1 MATLINGSSHFVLY
15 RGNYMKK
22 FLAAALLMSSTL
34 VMAQTASELLNDGK
48 NTENVLSFGQNPKL
62 QMYSPL
68 KQINKSNIKRLVPL
82 WSTSTMSETGELA
95 QPVVYNGVMYVT
107 NGHWTFALDVATGKQ
122 LWRTPV
128 EYDRAVLRISSS
140 GAIYRGAPT
149 LYNGK
154 LYRLTLDAHLVALDM
169 KTGKQLWKKAFANH
183 LEGYKGVSAPLIANG
198 VMITG
203 TSGGEHATRGFLVG
217 WDPETG
223 NELWRK
229 HMIPAPGE
237 PGHETWPKT
246 AESIPDAWKIG
257 GASTWQNGSYDP
269 ELDLVYWGVG
279 NAGPY
284 DAKYRG
290 NGDALYTNCVVAI
303 RPKTGEIVWHY
314 QYTPNDL
321 YDVDATNELVL
332 AELRIDGQLRKV
344 VMNGNKNG
352 FFYVIDRTNGKL
364 IAAHPMTRIT
374 WATHVDL
381 KTGRPVLTDVA
392 DRLMKGEEVA
402 LYPQRGTNAIMFAF
416 NPRNNLAYLNT
427 WDLPRIQKFVPYK
440 FQKLG
445 EPNTAT
451 AGRAPVIK
459 PGDVV
464 GYHAAMDVVSGKF
477 KWKIPITDI
486 ANSASLLVTDGGIV
500 FTGKPTGEF
509 IALDEDTGKEMWSFK
524 TSSSINA
531 PPVTYTHK
539 GVQYVTVASGLGGSL
554 PRGQAASQVP
564 SGSSVWTFALMPN

>member
-1 MATLINGSSHFVLY
+1 
-15 RGNYMKK
+15 MKK
-22 FLAAALLMSSTL
+22 LIAALLMSYATL
-34 VMAQTASELLNDGK
+34 ASAQTADELLNDGK
-48 NTENVLSFGQNPKL
+48 NTENLLSFGQNPKL
-62 QMYSPL
+62 QMSSSL
-68 KQINKSNIKRLVPL
+68 KHINKSTIKRLVPV
-82 WSTSTMSETGELA
+82 WSTSTMSDTGELA
-95 QPVVYNGVMYVT
+95 QPVVYQGVMYVV

-128 EYDRAVLRISSS
+128 EYDRAVLRISTS

-154 LYRLTLDAHLVALDM
+154 LYRLTLDAHLVALDI
-169 KTGKQLWKKAFANH
+169 KTGKQVWKKAFANH

-237 PGHETWPKT
+237 PGHDTWPKT
-246 AESIPDAWKIG
+246 ADSIPDAWKIG
-257 GASTWQNGSYDP
+257 GASTWQNGSYDA

-284 DAKYRG
+284 DPKYRG
-290 NGDALYTNCVVAI
+290 NGDALYTNSVVAI
-303 RPKTGEIVWHY
+303 RPKTGKIEWHY

-332 AELRIDGQLRKV
+332 AELRIDGQMRKV
-344 VMNGNKNG
+344 IMNGNKNG
-352 FFYVIDRTNGKL
+352 YFYVIDRTNGKL
-364 IAAHPMTRIT
+364 LAAHAMTRIN

-381 KTGRPVLTDVA
+381 KSGRPVLTDIA
-392 DRLMKGEEVA
+392 ARLMKGEEVEV
-402 LYPQRGTNAIMFAF
+402 YPQRGTNAIMFAF
-416 NPRNNLAYLNT
+416 NPKSNLAYLNT

-440 FQKLG
+440 FEKLG

-451 AGRAPVIK
+451 AGRPPVVK
-459 PGDVV
+459 AGDVV

-486 ANSASLLVTDGGIV
+486 ANSASLLVTDGGVI

-509 IALDEDTGKEMWSFK
+509 IALDEESGKQLWQFK

-531 PPVTYTHK
+531 PPITYTHK

-554 PRGQAASQVP
+554 PRGQAANLVP
-564 SGSSVWTFALMPN
+564 SGSSVWTFALMPNN

>member
-1 MATLINGSSHFVLY
+1 
-15 RGNYMKK
+15 MKK
-22 FLAAALLMSSTL
+22 ILMALLLSSAALAS
-34 VMAQTASELLNDGK
+34 AQTYEELLNNK
-48 NTENVLSFGQNPKL
+48 NTDNVVNFGMGPKL
-62 QMYSPL
+62 QMHSAL
-68 KQINKSNIKRLVPL
+68 GQINKSNVRRLVPV

-95 QPVVYNGVMYVT
+95 QPVVYNGVMYVA
-107 NGHWTFALDVATGKQ
+107 NGHWTFAIDVATGYQ
-122 LWRTPV
+122 IWRTPV

-140 GAIYRGAPT
+140 GAIYRGSPT
-149 LYNGK
+149 IHDGK
-154 LYRLTLDAHLVALDM
+154 LFRSTLDAHLLALDM
-169 KTGKQLWKKAFANH
+169 KTGKQIWKRPFADFK
-183 LEGYKGVSAPLIANG
+183 EGYKGVAAPLIANG
-198 VMITG
+198 VLISG

-217 WDPETG
+217 SDPETG
-223 NELWRK
+223 KELWRT
-229 HMIPAPGE
+229 HLIPAPGE

-246 AESIPDAWKIG
+246 ADSITDAWKIG
-257 GASTWQNGSYDP
+257 GASTWQNGSFDP

-284 DAKYRG
+284 DPKYRG
-290 NGDALYTNCVVAI
+290 NGDALYTNSVIAI
-303 RPKTGEIVWHY
+303 RPKTGKIEWHY

-332 AELRIDGQLRKV
+332 AELRIAGQMRKV
-344 VMNGNKNG
+344 VLNGNKNG

-392 DRLMKGEEVA
+392 ERLMKGEEVS

-416 NPRNNLAYLNT
+416 NPKSGLAYLNT

-440 FQKLG
+440 FEKLG
-445 EPNTAT
+445 EPNTAA
-451 AGRAPVIK
+451 AGRAPVVN

-464 GYHAAMDVVSGKF
+464 GYHAAMDVVTGKF

-486 ANSASLLVTDGGIV
+486 ANSASLLVTDGGLI

-509 IALDEDTGKEMWSFK
+509 IVLDEQTGKQLWQFK
-524 TSSSINA
+524 TSSSINS
-531 PPVTYTHK
+531 PPITYTHK
-539 GVQYVTVASGLGGSL
+539 GVQYVTVASGLAGSL
-554 PRGQAASQVP
+554 PRGQAATKVP
-564 SGSSVWTFALMPN
+564 NGSSVWTFALMKN

>member
-1 MATLINGSSHFVLY
+1 MNHVKTILATTL
-15 RGNYMKK
+15 
-22 FLAAALLMSSTL
+22 LACSALG
-34 VMAQTASELLNDGK
+34 MAQTADDLRNDGK
-48 NTENVLSFGQNPKL
+48 NTENVLNFGMGPKL

-68 KQINKSNIKRLVPL
+68 RQINKSNVKRLVPI
-82 WSTSTMSETGELA
+82 WATNTMSETGELA
-95 QPVVYNGVMYVT
+95 QPVVYNGVMYVV

-122 LWRTPV
+122 IWRTPV
-128 EYDRAVLRISSS
+128 EYDRAVLRISTS
-140 GAIYRGAPT
+140 GAIYRGVPT

-154 LYRLTLDAHLVALDM
+154 LYRTTLDAHLVALDM
-169 KTGKQLWKKAFANH
+169 QTGKQLWKKAFANH
-183 LEGYKGVSAPLIANG
+183 LEGYKGVASPMIANG
-198 VMITG
+198 VLISG

-246 AESIPDAWKIG
+246 ADSIPDAWKIG
-257 GASTWQNGSYDP
+257 GASTWQTGSYDP

-303 RPKTGEIVWHY
+303 RPKTGEIVWYY

-332 AELRIDGQLRKV
+332 AELRIDGQMRKV
-344 VMNGNKNG
+344 VLNGNKNG
-352 FFYVIDRTNGKL
+352 FLYVIDRTNGKL
-364 IAAHPMTRIT
+364 IAAHPMTRVT

-381 KTGRPVLTDVA
+381 KTGRPVLTDIA
-392 DRLMKGEEVA
+392 DRLMKGEEVE

-416 NPRNNLAYLNT
+416 NPKTNLAYLNT

-464 GYHAAMDVVSGKF
+464 GYHVAMDPLTGKF
-477 KWKIPITDI
+477 KWKIPITDM
-486 ANSASLLVTDGGIV
+486 ASSGSVLATDGGLL
-500 FTGKPTGEF
+500 FTGMPSGEF
-509 IALDEDTGKEMWSFK
+509 LALDEETGKTLWKFK
-524 TSSSINA
+524 TTSSVNA
-531 PPVTYTHK
+531 PPITYTHK
-539 GVQYVTVASGLGGSL
+539 GVQYITVPSGLGGSL
-554 PRGQAASQVP
+554 ARGQVGAKVP
-564 SGSSVWTFALMPN
+564 QGSSIWTFALTPE

>member
-1 MATLINGSSHFVLY
+1 
-15 RGNYMKK
+15 MKK
-22 FLAAALLMSSTL
+22 IVAAALLSWSAL
-34 VMAQTASELLNDGK
+34 GMAQTADERLNDGK
-48 NTENVLSFGQNPKL
+48 NTENVLNFGMGPKL
-62 QMYSPL
+62 QMYSAL
-68 KQINKSNIKRLVPL
+68 RQINKSNVKRLVPL
-82 WSTSTMSETGELA
+82 WSTATMSETGELA
-95 QPVVYNGVMYVT
+95 QPVVYNGVMYVV

-122 LWRTPV
+122 IWRTQV
-128 EYDRAVLRISSS
+128 EYDRAVLRISTS

-154 LYRLTLDAHLVALDM
+154 LYRTTLDAHLVALDM
-169 KTGKQLWKKAFANH
+169 QTGKQLWKKPFADFK
-183 LEGYKGVSAPLIANG
+183 EGYKGVASPMIANG
-198 VMITG
+198 VLISG

-229 HMIPAPGE
+229 HLIPAPGE

-246 AESIPDAWKIG
+246 ADSIPDAWKIG
-257 GASTWQNGSYDP
+257 GASTWQTGSYDP

-279 NAGPY
+279 NPGPY

-332 AELRIDGQLRKV
+332 AEMRIDGQIRKV
-344 VMNGNKNG
+344 VLNGNKNG
-352 FFYVIDRTNGKL
+352 FLYVIDRTNGKL
-364 IAAHPMTRIT
+364 IAAHPMTHVT

-392 DRLMKGEEVA
+392 DRLMKGEEVE

-416 NPRNNLAYLNT
+416 NPKTNLAYLNT

-451 AGRAPVIK
+451 AGRAPAIK

-464 GYHAAMDVVSGKF
+464 GYHVAMDPLTGKF
-477 KWKIPITDI
+477 KWKIPITDM
-486 ANSASLLVTDGGIV
+486 ASSGSVLATDGGLL
-500 FTGKPTGEF
+500 FTGMPTGEF
-509 IALDEDTGKEMWSFK
+509 LALDEETGKTLWKFK
-524 TSSSINA
+524 TSSSVNA
-531 PPVTYTHK
+531 PPITYTHK

-554 PRGQAASQVP
+554 ARGQVGSKVP
-564 SGSSVWTFALMPN
+564 QGSSVWTFALMPE